1 MVKFQP
7 TVQQVGM
14 NVSWSQLGSIGEFVV
29 FAVNGT
35 SGRGHGREKEW
46 NSCGSAIELGMA
58 VPCHHWPDM
67 LQFLDSPAGRGNK
80 VERSRYGIAGFFW
93 DPVVEHHRPGGVGN
107 SQPGPPNQALPKFE
121 AWEDE
126 GPHVG
131 RYACSDWVVM
141 CNFVGSWLVWVDS
154 GNPQMETKANLIS
167 HVFFGLRGDPFVCK
181 AQIRWSGQ
189 QPVMV
194 IESDIAGGRSLEGG
208 ESEMRSVRPDKF

>member
-126 GPHVG
+126 GATFRGTVNGRGTRATGGAAGIRTHHGATQQGRPPCRTYRPPHEVFIP
-131 RYACSDWVVM
+131 RACYQICNVACYQAVM
-141 CNFVGSWLVWVDS
+141 IAACALKKEL
-154 GNPQMETKANLIS
+154 QL
-167 HVFFGLRGDPFVCK
+167 L
-181 AQIRWSGQ
+181 
-189 QPVMV
+189 PVMP
-194 IESDIAGGRSLEGG
+194 L
-208 ESEMRSVRPDKF
+208 F